1 MLLHLLWS
9 GKFIMFK
16 TRLSLL
22 ACAALLSGCGSSN
35 DVSLKN
41 ASIADVAKASADSDR
56 LDPGSW
62 TSTVEVVSIDMPG
75 ISGPEKQVAQAMFKN
90 MIGQKQVSE
99 RCVTPSEALKPS
111 EELLSGKGAKECRFQ
126 SFDLSGGKLKAQ
138 MSCMSKTQGGGMVMT
153 MAGDYGRSAFALN
166 TEMTI
171 SNDAHRPGGQGMV
184 IKAKS
189 TGKRTG
195 ACSAKGTI

>member
-1 MLLHLLWS
+1 MLCS
-9 GKFIMFK
+9 GDLIMLK
-16 TRLSLL
+16 TSVALMASV
-22 ACAALLSGCGSSN
+22 ALLTGCGGSN

-41 ASIADVAKASADSDR
+41 ASVAEVAKASADADR
-56 LDPGSW
+56 LDPGAW

-75 ISGPEKQVAQAMFKN
+75 INGPEKQVAQAMFKN
-90 MIGQKQVSE
+90 MLGQKQVSE
-99 RCVTPSEALKPS
+99 RCVTPSEAIKPP
-111 EELLSGKGAKECRFQ
+111 EELLSGKGPNMCRFQ

-138 MSCMSKTQGGGMVMT
+138 MSCMSKTQGGGMTMT
-153 MAGDYGRSAFALN
+153 MAGDYGRSSFALD

-171 SNDAHRPGGQGMV
+171 TNDAHMPGGQGMV

-189 TGKRTG
+189 IGKRTG